1 MKFKIMSAAIL
12 AAFAVCSQAAQMY
25 NSYDSFYAAQPGAVF
40 GDPVE
45 RDSSVVYSDAGERGI
60 YTEMRGALNGKK
72 VKIRVAHRSITI
84 NGSNYRF
91 ADATTFP
98 GERQSNLNP
107 QSADVFLATIIGSH
121 TGIMCLQGD
130 TAGSGEADRH
140 KQIYLLVNPLER
152 KGKSTFLHLP
162 SLFSS
167 CHAVALTKDAK
178 LVFSKNS
185 YLFDEA
191 KETRIGLLVSYYT
204 FENGRF
210 KPTNNAVR
218 LRFTSPENP
227 FEFSRQD
234 ATQ

>member
-1 MKFKIMSAAIL
+1 MRFKLMSAAIL
-12 AAFAVCSQAAQMY
+12 AAFSVCSQAGQMY
-25 NSYDSFYAAQPGAVF
+25 NGYDSFYSAQPGAVF
-40 GDPVE
+40 GDPVK
-45 RDSSVVYSDAGERGI
+45 RDSSVVYSDAGKRGI
-60 YTEMRGALNGKK
+60 YTEMQGSSDGKK
-72 VKIRVAHRSITI
+72 LTIRVADRSITI

-98 GERQSNLNP
+98 GERQSTLNP
-107 QSADVFLATIIGSH
+107 QSADVFLATLTGSH
-121 TGIMCLQGD
+121 TRIMCLQGD
-130 TAGSGEADRH
+130 TAGSGEADRR
-140 KQIYLLVNPLER
+140 KQVYLLVNPLER

-167 CHAVALTKDAK
+167 CRAVVTKDAK
-178 LVFSKNS
+178 LVFPENS

-191 KETRIGLLVSYYT
+191 KETRIGLLVSYYM

-210 KPTNNAVR
+210 RPNDNAVR
-218 LRFTSPENP
+218 LRFTNPENP